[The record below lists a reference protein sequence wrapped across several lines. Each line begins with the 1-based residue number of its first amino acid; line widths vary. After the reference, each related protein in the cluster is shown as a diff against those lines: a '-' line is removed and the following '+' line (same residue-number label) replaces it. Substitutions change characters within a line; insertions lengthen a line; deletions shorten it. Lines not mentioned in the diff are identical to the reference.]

1 MTSMFDLR
9 IINGMIADGTGKKM
23 FRADIGITDERIV
36 QIGDLRD
43 QESGQTVDAAGKIV
57 APGFIDMHTH
67 SDLSVIYDRRVPS
80 RIHDGVTTEVI
91 GNCGIGVAPI
101 KADKKQMLI
110 DYLETRMI
118 GTIPVKIELP
128 WETCAGYFDFVET
141 QAPTVNV
148 VPLLA
153 HGAIRIAAM
162 GFDKRK
168 PTEAE
173 LVQMKA
179 YVGQSMAEG
188 TVGMSSG
195 LIYLPGEYADTEEL
209 AELCE
214 TVAEC
219 GGIYTTHI
227 RNENEGMF
235 EALEEAL
242 SIGEKAHVPVHISH
256 LKLNS
261 PQVWGRADEVLARI
275 DKANQE
281 GHDTTFDVYPY
292 AAGFTSL
299 SSTLPPWVFEGGV
312 ENMMARLK
320 DADMRSRII
329 ADMKAGSPGRKLYSL
344 ENKIWDRIVVA
355 TVMREESKHIEGMS
369 IQAISDERGY
379 TDPYELIIDLLIEE
393 NGRVLM
399 VSHTMSEEDLQK
411 FITHPDAIVI
421 SDSMGLSTE
430 GLLAVGKPHP
440 RTFGTR
446 ARVFAKYVKE
456 LGVLSYEEAVKKMT
470 YLPAKRLG
478 LKQRGQLAE
487 GFFADVVVINPETVQ
502 DMATYE
508 NPKQYSI
515 GFDQVIVNGRL
526 VLDGKRQLEAY
537 PGKVIRK
544 K

>member
-1 MTSMFDLR
+1 MFDLK
-9 IINGMIADGTGKKM
+9 IINGMIADGTGEKM

-36 QIGDLRD
+36 QIGDLHDR
-43 QESGQTVDAAGKIV
+43 QSGKTIDAAGKIV

-67 SDLSVIYDRRVPS
+67 SDLSVIYDRHAPS
-80 RIHDGVTTEVI
+80 KVHDGVTTEVI
-91 GNCGIGVAPI
+91 GNCGIGVAPV

-110 DYLETRMI
+110 DYLGTRMI
-118 GTIPVKIELP
+118 GTIPVKLELP
-128 WETCAGYFDFVET
+128 WQTCAEYFDFVET
-141 QAPTVNV
+141 QAPAVNV

-168 PTEAE
+168 PTAAE
-173 LVQMKA
+173 LAEMKDYIRQA
-179 YVGQSMAEG
+179 MTEG

-209 AELCE
+209 IELCK

-227 RNENEGMF
+227 RNENEGVF

-242 SIGEKAHVPVHISH
+242 TIGEKSQAPVHISH

-261 PQVWGRADEVLARI
+261 PQVWGRADELLARI
-275 DKANQE
+275 EKANRD
-281 GHDTTFDVYPY
+281 GHETTFDVYPY
-292 AAGFTSL
+292 TAGFTSL
-299 SSTLPPWVFEGGV
+299 SSALPPWVFEGGV
-312 ENMMARLK
+312 EKMMARIQ
-320 DADMRSRII
+320 DPVMREKVI

-344 ENKIWDRIVVA
+344 ENRIWNRIVVA
-355 TVMREESKHIEGMS
+355 TVMREESRHIEGMS
-369 IQAISDERGY
+369 IQEIATERGY
-379 TDPYELIIDLLIEE
+379 DDPYALVLDLLIEE
-393 NGRVLM
+393 GGRVLI
-399 VSHTMSEEDLQK
+399 VHHTMSEADLQK
-411 FITHPDAIVI
+411 ILCHPASIVI
-421 SDSMGLSTE
+421 SDAMGLSTE
-430 GLLAVGKPHP
+430 GLLSYGKPHP

-478 LKQRGQLAE
+478 LKQRGQLSE
-487 GFFADVVVINPETVQ
+487 GFFADIVVINPETVQ

-544 K
+544 EQ